1 MSSLVCLSRPWEK
14 RFRFGSPFFLFSFFR
29 LKLFWDRAKS
39 LLLISEGERTF
50 LNLFFIFYLKR
61 KMKKKEL
68 VLLPQVFVSRFC
80 ALGHPPPLLL
90 QRIFFSLFPWSVFF
104 SGMKVIRKRQ
114 NPFCGALKEN
124 VFCCLWIIC
133 EMGKDIFF
141 YFLN

>member
-114 NPFCGALKEN
+114 NPFCGGLKRKRFLLF
-124 VFCCLWIIC
+124 VDYLRD
-133 EMGKDIFF
+133 GKRHFF